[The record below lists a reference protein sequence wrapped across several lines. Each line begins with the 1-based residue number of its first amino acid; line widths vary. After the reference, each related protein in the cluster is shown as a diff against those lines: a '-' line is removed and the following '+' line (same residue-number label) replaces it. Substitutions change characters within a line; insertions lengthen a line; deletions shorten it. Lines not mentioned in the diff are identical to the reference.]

1 MIRNMSMSM
10 SLVFSESQ
18 QIPGAF
24 TQGINDCMDYLTREE
39 PNLFEKRGSFEIN
52 GVSYD
57 YGASISYADVQN
69 SQNPLK
75 ININC
80 TSFSN
85 PSIGSFCIDVVMTSD
100 KYSYIEILKINK
112 HPFIEE
118 TEITTIF
125 HSFDMHM
132 WIADLV
138 NEIFADYVIP
148 KMVSHSFWKI
158 HVHEV
163 LCKIIPDEISQHILS
178 Y

>member
-1 MIRNMSMSM
+1 MIRNMSM

-18 QIPGAF
+18 YSQQVPGAF

-39 PNLFEKRGSFEIN
+39 EPNLFEKRGSFEID
-52 GVSYD
+52 GASYD
-57 YGASISYADVQN
+57 YGASISHADVQN
-69 SQNPLK
+69 SLK
-75 ININC
+75 INIIC
-80 TSFSN
+80 TSISTN
-85 PSIGSFCIDVVMTSD
+85 IGSFCIDVIVTSD

-118 TEITTIF
+118 AEITTIF
-125 HSFDMHM
+125 HSFDMHT